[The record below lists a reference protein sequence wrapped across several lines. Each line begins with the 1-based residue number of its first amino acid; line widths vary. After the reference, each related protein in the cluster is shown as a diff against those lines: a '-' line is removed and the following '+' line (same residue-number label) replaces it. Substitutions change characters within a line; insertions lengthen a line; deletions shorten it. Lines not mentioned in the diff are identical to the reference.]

1 MAENRTRTVPARG
14 TRAAPGRRSRTRPAR
29 GARAATATAAAAA
42 TLALALPAHAAP
54 FDPAPGADGVGDP
67 LFPTLGNGGYDVRHY
82 DLSFDFTPVTYDFTG
97 TMKIRARATQDL
109 SSFNLD
115 VDSLAIDAVKVN
127 GRKATWA
134 IGPGRTGQELTV
146 TPAGGGLRDHRAF
159 DVELVYHGNGRT
171 KPVGQ
176 PGWRHMSDGGFA
188 SAAQASRADTFAPV
202 NDHPSDKATWS
213 FHLTAPDGWTPGA
226 NGNLTGTRD
235 AGGKKTWDF
244 ALKSPMAPELLGIS
258 VNKQTYL
265 YGRGPHGVK
274 LRHLV
279 PEDQREKY
287 RPIAEETGGQLAW
300 LEETLGVRYPFDTYG
315 VQIVRD
321 GYSDALENQTLSL
334 FGPSWFEKPTYS
346 TTMVHELTHQWFG
359 DSVTPSTWQDAWM
372 NEGPAVYYAALWADQ
387 KGFQPIEEKMR
398 TAYAKLDAVRK
409 TDGPPGK
416 PTGLGGFNIYD
427 GAAVT
432 LYALNQRIGQEK
444 FDAVMK
450 SWLTEHRHG
459 NASTQDFVDNA
470 VEVTG
475 DDSVGTFLNHWL
487 FDLDNPPMPGHPD
500 WEVTK

>member
-1 MAENRTRTVPARG
+1 MAENRTRTVRARS
-14 TRAAPGRRSRTRPAR
+14 TRTVRTRSTR
-29 GARAATATAAAAA
+29 TTLRAATATAAAASA
-42 TLALALPAHAAP
+42 LALALPAHAAP

-97 TMKIRARATQDL
+97 TMKIKARATQDL

-115 VDSLAIDAVKVN
+115 VDSLAIDSIKVN
-127 GRKATWA
+127 GKTASWA
-134 IGPGRTGQELTV
+134 IGPGQTGQELTV
-146 TPAGGGLRDHRAF
+146 TPTGGLRDHRAF
-159 DVELVYHGNGRT
+159 DVELTYHGNGKT
-171 KPVGQ
+171 KPIGQ
-176 PGWRHMSDGGFA
+176 PGWRYMSDGGFA

-213 FHLTAPDGWTPGA
+213 FHLTAPDGWTPAA
-226 NGNLTGTRD
+226 NGNHTGTRKAAD
-235 AGGKKTWDF
+235 SKKTWDF
-244 ALKSPMAPELLGIS
+244 SLKSPMAPELLGIS
-258 VNKQTYL
+258 VNKQTYV

-274 LRHLV
+274 LRHLI
-279 PEDQREKY
+279 PEDQQAKY
-287 RPIAEETGGQLAW
+287 KPIAEETGGQLAW
-300 LEETLGVRYPFDTYG
+300 LEKTLGVRYPFDTYG

-334 FGPSWFEKPTYS
+334 FGPSWFDRPTYS
-346 TTMVHELTHQWFG
+346 TTMIHELTHQWFG
-359 DSVTPSTWQDAWM
+359 DSVTPATWQDAWL
-372 NEGPAVYYAALWADQ
+372 NEGPAVYYAAVWADQ
-387 KGFQPIEEKMR
+387 KGFQPIEEKMN

-427 GAAVT
+427 GAAVS
-432 LYALNQRIGQEK
+432 LYALNQQIGQEQ
-444 FDAVMK
+444 FEAVMK
-450 SWLTEHRHG
+450 SWLTKHRHG

-475 DDSVGTFLNHWL
+475 DASVGTFLNHWL

-500 WEVTK
+500 WGVAK

>member
-1 MAENRTRTVPARG
+1 MAENRIRTVRARSTRTV
-14 TRAAPGRRSRTRPAR
+14 
-29 GARAATATAAAAA
+29 RAATATAAVAA

-54 FDPAPGADGVGDP
+54 FTPTPGADGVGDP

-97 TMKIRARATQDL
+97 TMKIKARATQDL

-115 VDSLAIDAVKVN
+115 VDSLAIDTVKVN
-127 GRKATWA
+127 GKKAMWA
-134 IGPGRTGQELTV
+134 IGPGQSGQELTV
-146 TPAGGGLRDHRAF
+146 TPAGGLRDRRAF
-159 DVELVYHGNGRT
+159 DVELTYHGNGRT
-171 KPVGQ
+171 KPIGQ
-176 PGWRHMSDGGFA
+176 PGWRYMSDGGFA

-213 FHLTAPDGWTPGA
+213 FHLTAPDGWTPAA
-226 NGNLTGTRD
+226 NGNLTGTRKA
-235 AGGKKTWDF
+235 AGSAVAKKTWDF

-279 PEDQREKY
+279 PEDQQAKY
-287 RPIAEETGGQLAW
+287 KPIVEETGGQLAW
-300 LEETLGVRYPFDTYG
+300 LEKTLGVRYPFDTYG

-359 DSVTPSTWQDAWM
+359 DSVTPATWQDAWL
-372 NEGPAVYYAALWADQ
+372 NEGPAVYYAAVWADQ
-387 KGFQPIEEKMR
+387 KGFQPIEEKMK
-398 TAYAKLDAVRK
+398 TAYAELDAVRK

-427 GAAVT
+427 GAAVS
-432 LYALNQRIGQEK
+432 LYALDQQIGQEK
-444 FDAVMK
+444 FEAVMK
-450 SWLTEHRHG
+450 AWLTGHRHG
-459 NASTQDFVDNA
+459 NASTQDFIDNA

-475 DDSVGTFLNHWL
+475 DESVGTFLNHWL

-500 WEVTK
+500 WDVAK

>member
-1 MAENRTRTVPARG
+1 MAENRTRTVRARS
-14 TRAAPGRRSRTRPAR
+14 TRTVRTRSTR
-29 GARAATATAAAAA
+29 TTLRAATATAAAASA
-42 TLALALPAHAAP
+42 LALALPAHAAP

-97 TMKIRARATQDL
+97 TMKIKARATQDL

-115 VDSLAIDAVKVN
+115 VDSLAIDSIKVN
-127 GRKATWA
+127 GKTATWT

-146 TPAGGGLRDHRAF
+146 TPRGGLRDHRAF
-159 DVELVYHGNGRT
+159 DVELTYHGNGRT
-171 KPVGQ
+171 KPIGQ
-176 PGWRHMSDGGFA
+176 PGWRYMSDGGFA

-213 FHLTAPDGWTPGA
+213 FHLTAPDGWTPAA
-226 NGNLTGTRD
+226 NGNLTGTRKAAD
-235 AGGKKTWDF
+235 SKKTWDF
-244 ALKSPMAPELLGIS
+244 SLKSPMAPELLGIS
-258 VNKQTYL
+258 VNKQTYV

-274 LRHLV
+274 LRHLI
-279 PEDQREKY
+279 PEDQQAKY

-300 LEETLGVRYPFDTYG
+300 LEKTLGVRYPFDTYG

-334 FGPSWFEKPTYS
+334 FGPSWFDRPTYS
-346 TTMVHELTHQWFG
+346 TTMIHELTHQWFG
-359 DSVTPSTWQDAWM
+359 DSVTPATWQDAWL
-372 NEGPAVYYAALWADQ
+372 NEGPAVYYAAVWADQ
-387 KGFQPIEEKMR
+387 KGFQAIEEKMQ
-398 TAYAKLDAVRK
+398 TAYEKLDAVRK

-427 GAAVT
+427 GAAVC
-432 LYALNQRIGQEK
+432 LYALNQQIGQEQ
-444 FDAVMK
+444 FEAVMK
-450 SWLTEHRHG
+450 AWLSKYRHG

-475 DDSVGTFLNHWL
+475 DASVGTFLNHWL

-500 WEVTK
+500 WGVAK

>member
-1 MAENRTRTVPARG
+1 MAENWTRNVRTRGTRTVRPRS
-14 TRAAPGRRSRTRPAR
+14 TRAV
-29 GARAATATAAAAA
+29 RAATATAAAAA

-97 TMKIRARATQDL
+97 TMKIKARATRDL

-115 VDSLAIDAVKVN
+115 VDSLAIDAIKVN
-127 GRKATWA
+127 GRKAQWV
-134 IGPGRTGQELTV
+134 IGPGQTGQELTV
-146 TPAGGGLRDHRAF
+146 TPAGGLRDRRAF
-159 DVELVYHGNGRT
+159 DVELTYHGNGKT

-176 PGWRHMSDGGFA
+176 PGWRYMSDGGFA

-213 FHLTAPDGWTPGA
+213 FHLTAPDGWTPAA

-235 AGGKKTWDF
+235 TGVKKTWDF
-244 ALKSPMAPELLGIS
+244 SLKSPMAPELLGIS

-279 PEDQREKY
+279 PTDQQAKY
-287 RPIAEETGGQLAW
+287 KPIAEETGGQLAW
-300 LEETLGVRYPFDTYG
+300 LEKTLGVRYPFDTYG

-321 GYSDALENQTLSL
+321 GYGDALENQTLSL
-334 FGPSWFEKPTYS
+334 FGPSWFDRPTYS

-359 DSVTPSTWQDAWM
+359 DSVTPATWQDAWL
-372 NEGPAVYYAALWADQ
+372 NEGPAVYYAAVWADQ
-387 KGFQPIEEKMR
+387 KGFQTIEEKMK

-409 TDGPPGK
+409 SDGPPGK

-427 GAAVT
+427 GAAVS
-432 LYALNQRIGQEK
+432 LYALNQQIGQEK
-444 FDAVMK
+444 FEAVMK

-459 NASTQDFVDNA
+459 NASTRDFIDNA

-475 DDSVGTFLNHWL
+475 DESVGTFLHHWL

-500 WEVTK
+500 WGVAK